1 MIRETQ
7 EKYKCQ
13 LLEDNQQA
21 GILNMS
27 TQGTK
32 SIQFTLYNHQ
42 SLNSWRFH
50 PNLKL

>member
-13 LLEDNQQA
+13 LLEDNQQV

-32 SIQFTLYNHQ
+32 EF
-42 SLNSWRFH
+42 
-50 PNLKL
+50 NLLCIIIRA